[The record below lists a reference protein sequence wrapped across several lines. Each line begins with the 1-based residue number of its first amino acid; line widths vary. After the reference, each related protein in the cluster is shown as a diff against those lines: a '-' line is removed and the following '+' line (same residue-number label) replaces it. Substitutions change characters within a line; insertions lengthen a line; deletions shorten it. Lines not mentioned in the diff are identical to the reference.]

1 MTTEQIAKL
10 EVERNDALMRL
21 GEIQAAVSEMFDL
34 DHTATTADEIC
45 KVIHN
50 AIHKYSSQRDSA
62 LGDRD
67 QWREVAEILAG
78 AGTAVR
84 EVLRNF
90 HGWNY
95 KGKEKWKMM
104 EPAQGKLASALAAY
118 ERLKGDS
125 K

>member
-67 QWREVAEILAG
+67 QWREVAEKLAD
-78 AGTAVR
+78 ALKPYKDENSRVMR
-84 EVLRNF
+84 EVSEVGYSEF
-90 HGWNY
+90 SVT
-95 KGKEKWKMM
+95 
-104 EPAQGKLASALAAY
+104 ASMVCNTIDALAAF
-118 ERLKGDS
+118 ERLKGE

>member
-67 QWREVAEILAG
+67 QWREVAKDLKDILWQSMTPNLLINA
-78 AGTAVR
+78 R
-84 EVLRNF
+84 L
-90 HGWNY
+90 
-95 KGKEKWKMM
+95 
-104 EPAQGKLASALAAY
+104 QALAAY
-118 ERLKGDS
+118 ERLQKGEL